1 MKKRNWMLVADL
13 ILTFI
18 LERRELK
25 AQEKLKEKNRQ
36 LKIQHGRWRNGDVK
50 ELEVMLSGMPEEQ
63 KQRIRDKADRLEA
76 YFKDDVLYMKDKDEE
91 WCDGML
97 PKETKN
103 KGSK

>member
-1 MKKRNWMLVADL
+1 
-13 ILTFI
+13 
-18 LERRELK
+18 
-25 AQEKLKEKNRQ
+25 
-36 LKIQHGRWRNGDVK
+36 
-50 ELEVMLSGMPEEQ
+50 MPEEQ
-63 KQRIRDKADRLEA
+63 KQRIMDKADRLEA